1 MAYHII
7 VLGAGGIASAV
18 GLILA
23 QWSKV
28 PVQIYIGNR
37 TLEKAKKVARWIEE
51 GTGRSALVEAFTL
64 SEGEPTKEMQTILNQ
79 GDVLLDCLPGSLAP
93 RMAGYATEFGLHYVN
108 LTEYVAE
115 TNEIVQLAKNAE
127 TGFVLQ
133 SGLAPGY
140 IDLLA
145 HHLYQEFC
153 AKHGV
158 DKVERLEFKVGAL
171 TDHAVA
177 PHYYGFTWS
186 PVGVATEY
194 LKDAEAL
201 REYKKV
207 SLPSLS
213 ERARIII
220 DGIAYEEDL
229 TSGGAADLPDALKGK
244 VRQLDYKT
252 LRHPGHYAWVQQQID
267 AVGKGKGKETIQALQ
282 QKMEQQ
288 IPHLERDQIVLY
300 AAVTGRDSKGVLRRS
315 EQSNTIRPQQ
325 IGKHWVRAIQ
335 ATTAAPMVEAAFML
349 LESNTKGVVLQS
361 MIKPRPFLNGH
372 FVASVYG
379 KLD

>member
-1 MAYHII
+1 MAHHII

-23 QWSKV
+23 EWSNV
-28 PVQIYIGNR
+28 PLQIYIGNR
-37 TLEKAKKVARWIEE
+37 TLEKAQKVVKWIEE
-51 GTGRSALVEAFTL
+51 GTGRAREVRAFTL
-64 SEGEPTKEMQTILNQ
+64 SEGEPTKEMRHIFSR

-93 RMAGYATEFGLHYVN
+93 KMAAYAREYNLHYVN

-115 TNEIVQLAKNAE
+115 TNEIIQLAKNAE
-127 TGFVLQ
+127 SGFVLQ

-153 AKHGV
+153 ANHGV
-158 DKVERLEFKVGAL
+158 DKLEQLECKVGAL

-201 REYKKV
+201 RNYKKV

-213 ERARIII
+213 ERAKIII

-229 TSGGAADLPDALKGK
+229 TSGGAADLPDALMGK

-267 AVGKGKGKETIQALQ
+267 TLGRGKEVIKALQ

-288 IPHLERDQIVLY
+288 IPHLENDQIVLY
-300 AAVTGRDSKGVLRRS
+300 AAVTGRDVNGVLRRS
-315 EQSNTIRPQQ
+315 ERSNIIRPQQ
-325 IGKHWVRAIQ
+325 IGKHRVRAIQ

-349 LESNTKGVVLQS
+349 LESSTKGVVLQS
-361 MIKPRPFLNGH
+361 MIKPKPFLNGH

-379 KLD
+379 TLD

>member
-1 MAYHII
+1 MGHHII

-23 QWSKV
+23 EWSNV
-28 PVQIYIGNR
+28 PLQIYIGNR
-37 TLEKAKKVARWIEE
+37 TLEKAQKVVKWIEE
-51 GTGRSALVEAFTL
+51 GTGRALEVRAFTL
-64 SEGEPTKEMQTILNQ
+64 SEGEPTKEMQRVFSQ

-93 RMAGYATEFGLHYVN
+93 KMAAYAREYKLHYVN

-115 TNEIVQLAKNAE
+115 TNEIIQLAKNAE
-127 TGFVLQ
+127 TGFILQ

-153 AKHGV
+153 ANHGV

-171 TDHAVA
+171 SDHAVE
-177 PHYYGFTWS
+177 PHFYGFTWS

-201 REYKKV
+201 RNYKKV

-229 TSGGAADLPDALKGK
+229 TSGGAADLPEALKSK

-267 AVGKGKGKETIQALQ
+267 TLGRGKEVIKALQ

-288 IPHLERDQIVLY
+288 IPHLENDQIVLY
-300 AAVTGRDSKGVLRRS
+300 AAVTGRDVNGVLRRS
-315 EQSNTIRPQQ
+315 ERSNTIRPQQ
-325 IGKHWVRAIQ
+325 IGKHRIRAIQ
-335 ATTAAPMVEAAFML
+335 ATTAAPMVEAAFLL
-349 LESNTKGVVLQS
+349 LESNTNGVVLQS
-361 MIKPRPFLNGH
+361 MIKPKPFLNGH